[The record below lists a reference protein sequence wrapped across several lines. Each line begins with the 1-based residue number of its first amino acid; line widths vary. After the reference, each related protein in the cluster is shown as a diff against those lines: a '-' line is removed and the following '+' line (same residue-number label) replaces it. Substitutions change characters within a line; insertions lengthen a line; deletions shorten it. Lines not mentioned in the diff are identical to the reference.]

1 MSDFTFFHLPG
12 RENSSAKSLRVE
24 KEVGLLREQKVVIVR
39 IQGASRLGAEDG
51 GGYFKCSLLAMVRS
65 LENQYEVFIF

>member
-1 MSDFTFFHLPG
+1 M
-12 RENSSAKSLRVE
+12 
-24 KEVGLLREQKVVIVR
+24 LREQKVVIVR

-51 GGYFKCSLLAMVRS
+51 GGYFKCSLLAVVRS